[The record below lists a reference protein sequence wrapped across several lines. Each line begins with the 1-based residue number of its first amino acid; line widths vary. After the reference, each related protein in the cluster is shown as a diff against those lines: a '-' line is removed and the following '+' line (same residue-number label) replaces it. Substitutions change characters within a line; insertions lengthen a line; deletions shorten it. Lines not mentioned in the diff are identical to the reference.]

1 MHLGTSINRL
11 TNLLLTSTLTSWNS
25 PFFFDLMTDT
35 VSRPQLLT
43 GDQKVFM
50 QLSEGKVT
58 VRVGGAYI
66 PLSQWTKELTAVGEK
81 GTKKWKMSVFFLSC
95 VGIFQ

>member
-1 MHLGTSINRL
+1 
-11 TNLLLTSTLTSWNS
+11 
-25 PFFFDLMTDT
+25 MTDT
-35 VSRPQLLT
+35 VSRPLT

-81 GTKKWKMSVFFLSC
+81 GTKKLEDVGLFLSC